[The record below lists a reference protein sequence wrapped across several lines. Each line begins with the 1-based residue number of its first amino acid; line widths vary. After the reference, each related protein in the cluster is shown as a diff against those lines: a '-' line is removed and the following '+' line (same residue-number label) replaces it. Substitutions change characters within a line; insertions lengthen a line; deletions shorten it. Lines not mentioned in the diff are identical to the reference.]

1 MSKGPEQQA
10 CGGKM
15 CSEKSG
21 GVGESQGPPF
31 VPMSTGAV
39 SDPGFPEPEP
49 DGDTLAA
56 QFQSKG
62 TKGSCLCDYQ
72 EMGGKPPPQPLSAPG
87 SWPSQGLGQ
96 EKEATC

>member
-1 MSKGPEQQA
+1 MEVRCVPRSLEGWVRARAPW
-10 CGGKM
+10 
-15 CSEKSG
+15 
-21 GVGESQGPPF
+21 VQGPPF